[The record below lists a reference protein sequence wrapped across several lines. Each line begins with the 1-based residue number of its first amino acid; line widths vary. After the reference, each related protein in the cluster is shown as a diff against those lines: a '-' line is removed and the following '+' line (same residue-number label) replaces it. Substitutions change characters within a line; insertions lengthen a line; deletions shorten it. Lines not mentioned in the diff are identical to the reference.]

1 MTGGKKMKSRMLVSL
16 LVIALAAA
24 VIGGATMAWFT
35 DSDVSDEVTF
45 SAGTLLV
52 DIEDFKVATENIKLD
67 TLNPGDSWEYE
78 FDVVNAGTKNL
89 IFKGILFYKET
100 LGKEKPE
107 LGLPEGYGTNP
118 LSELLEVEFWVDG
131 QDAPFYQG
139 SLAECPME
147 FGEASLTPADGDQQ
161 SLGYRVKVTLP
172 TTADNKYQG
181 SGLDAT
187 FVILA
192 RQIHADAEY
201 PAFDCPYHGVHGGV

>member
-1 MTGGKKMKSRMLVSL
+1 MLVSL

-35 DSDVSDEVTF
+35 DSDSVDNVTF
-45 SAGTLLV
+45 TAGTLLV

-78 FDVVNAGTKNL
+78 FNVVNVGTKNL
-89 IFKGILFYKET
+89 IFKGILFYEET
-100 LGKEKPE
+100 LGKDNTD

-118 LSELLEVEFWVDG
+118 LSELLEVEFWVVG
-131 QDAPFYQG
+131 QGEPFYKG
-139 SLAECPME
+139 KLTECPME
-147 FGEASLTPADGDQQ
+147 FGEASLTPAGGDQQ
-161 SLGYRVKVTLP
+161 SLSYRVKVTLP

-201 PAFDCPYHGVHGGV
+201 PFFDCPYHEVHGEV

>member
-1 MTGGKKMKSRMLVSL
+1 MLVSL

-35 DSDVSDEVTF
+35 DSDSVDNVTF
-45 SAGTLLV
+45 TAGTLLV

-89 IFKGILFYKET
+89 IFKGILFYNET
-100 LGKEKPE
+100 LGQDNTD

-118 LSELLEVEFWVDG
+118 LSEELDVELWVVG
-131 QDAPFYQG
+131 QNAPFYNG
-139 SLAECPME
+139 KLKGCPME
-147 FGEASLTPADGDQQ
+147 FGEASLTPKDGNQQ
-161 SLGYRVKVTLP
+161 SLKYRVKVTLP

-181 SGLDAT
+181 SSLDAT

-192 RQIHADAEY
+192 RQIADGAGY
-201 PAFDCPYHGVHGGV
+201 PAFDCPYHGGHNGEV